1 MSNRGGVRAVVLGGT
16 LAGLFTARVLAD
28 SYDQVTVIDRVL
40 ADFRALGCRRR
51 VEHPC
56 FPGHR
61 SGRSDRPE
69 AERRGERRALP
80 GPRGPVG
87 QLKATEALGVLA
99 EISGDYSEAARLHTD
114 GLQIA
119 EDLGL
124 WTETSHKLAM
134 LGRIALLAEDY
145 DTAASLHERSMR
157 LAGEQSNK
165 LGEDFAEI
173 GLALGA
179 RRQGKLDVAEA
190 HLRKRLDWLRQLN
203 SDNGVALVL
212 AELGFIAELRGDVE
226 SARGLHQDGLV
237 AARATGDPRAV
248 ALALEGLAGVQ
259 ALAGRHDQAARLLG
273 AATAARKSTG
283 APLPAEERGTW
294 TGSPPLCAR
303 RWGTPL
309 SPPSGSAG
317 AISRPTTT
325 RGAPLCRRDPLS
337 GQGPFLDS

>member
-1 MSNRGGVRAVVLGGT
+1 
-16 LAGLFTARVLAD
+16 
-28 SYDQVTVIDRVL
+28 
-40 ADFRALGCRRR
+40 
-51 VEHPC
+51 
-56 FPGHR
+56 
-61 SGRSDRPE
+61 
-69 AERRGERRALP
+69 
-80 GPRGPVG
+80 VG

-99 EISGDYSEAARLHTD
+99 EISGDYAEAARLHTD

-190 HLRKRLDWLRQLN
+190 HLRKWLDWLRQLN

-259 ALAGRHDQAARLLG
+259 ALAGRHDQAAQLLG

-283 APLPAEERGTW
+283 LRCPQGSGGVDRITATVREALGDNAFTAEWERWCHLAADDYQGCAVLP
-294 TGSPPLCAR
+294 S
-303 RWGTPL
+303 
-309 SPPSGSAG
+309 
-317 AISRPTTT
+317 
-325 RGAPLCRRDPLS
+325 
-337 GQGPFLDS
+337 